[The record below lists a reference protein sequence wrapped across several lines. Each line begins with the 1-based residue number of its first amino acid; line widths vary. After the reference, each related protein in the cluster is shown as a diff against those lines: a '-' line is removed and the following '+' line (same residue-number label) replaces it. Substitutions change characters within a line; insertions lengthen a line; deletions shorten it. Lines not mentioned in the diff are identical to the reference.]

1 MQTRIT
7 SGAFAL
13 HVPKE
18 LQARRSFFVPF
29 GGYADMRDRK
39 TRNVKTLEGETRH
52 WNDEY

>member
-18 LQARRSFFVPF
+18 LQVRRLFFMPSE
-29 GGYADMRDRK
+29 GYANMRDRK

-52 WNDEY
+52 ENDEY